1 MKKGSYYEV
10 NKHSTN
16 IFEKSEAGDY
26 RFGEIYIALDS
37 ESKHLES
44 NVHNILDIIGTIGG
58 SFELV
63 HYIIFI
69 IYCTFRQNLYF
80 YSMIKGIG
88 DFKKS
93 QDKVDIKKHKS
104 QLDTSR
110 RNHQDVKNRRERNYE
125 EHDESKHELAPNEN
139 QNQIQNRDVLL
150 NKLFGVNLAKE
161 ESAKLVRK

>member
-1 MKKGSYYEV
+1 
-10 NKHSTN
+10 
-16 IFEKSEAGDY
+16 
-26 RFGEIYIALDS
+26 
-37 ESKHLES
+37 
-44 NVHNILDIIGTIGG
+44 
-58 SFELV
+58 
-63 HYIIFI
+63 
-69 IYCTFRQNLYF
+69 
-80 YSMIKGIG
+80 MIKGIG